1 MDLRKYIISDNEDFV
16 VINKPPGLLT
26 IPDREGKEPSLK
38 GWLQQQ
44 YGEIFTV
51 HRLDRETSG
60 VVVFAKQAAAHKELS
75 RIFEEREVAKY
86 YLGLVLGKPAQ
97 NEGTIE
103 AGIMEHP
110 GKRGLMAINKKGKP
124 AITEYQVLENFR
136 YFSWMQFRIHT
147 GRTHQIR
154 VHMKHLGHPIVCD
167 PLYGDGKP
175 VLLSAIKH
183 RYNLSKTELEER
195 PIVSRLALHSWKLE
209 FSLLQKTF
217 AFDAAIPK
225 DLSALLQQLRKNNS

>member
-1 MDLRKYIISDNEDFV
+1 M
-16 VINKPPGLLT
+16 INKPPGLLT
-26 IPDREGKEPSLK
+26 IPDREGKDPSLK
-38 GWLQQQ
+38 GWLKQQL
-44 YGEIFTV
+44 GEIFTV

-60 VVVFAKQAAAHKELS
+60 VVVFAKNERTHKELS

-86 YLGLVLGKPAQ
+86 YLGLVMGKPAIP
-97 NEGTIE
+97 EGTIE

-110 GKRGLMAINKKGKP
+110 GKKGSMAINKKGKP
-124 AITEYQVLENFR
+124 SITEYQLLENFR

-154 VHMKHLGHPIVCD
+154 VHMKHMGHPIVCD

-175 VLLSAIKH
+175 VLLSSIKH

-195 PIVSRLALHSWKLE
+195 PMLSRLALHSWKLE
-209 FSLLQKTF
+209 FSLGQQPF
-217 AFDAAIPK
+217 AFEAGIPK
-225 DLSALLQQLRKNNS
+225 DLKAVLQQLRKNNS